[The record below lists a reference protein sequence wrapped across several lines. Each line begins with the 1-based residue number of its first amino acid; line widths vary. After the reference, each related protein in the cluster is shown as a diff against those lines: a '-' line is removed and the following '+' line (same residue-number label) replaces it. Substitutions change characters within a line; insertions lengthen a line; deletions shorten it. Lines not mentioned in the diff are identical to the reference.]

1 MLRFHLLGQCRID
14 DCSFP
19 TELDFFESANLNFV
33 LDAYDRK
40 IVALL
45 QSNARLSISE
55 IGRRIHLT
63 SPAVAVRVRR
73 MEEAQVIT
81 GFTVRVNLRALGY
94 IFEAF
99 INITV
104 ESHDALDAWA
114 DAHPEVLALHIT
126 TGSHCALLRVAVT
139 APEHLQSLISSLA
152 PIGKTTTSIVLSTQ
166 FEERPRVQGDQL
178 HTGDPAL

>member
-1 MLRFHLLGQCRID
+1 MNF
-14 DCSFP
+14 
-19 TELDFFESANLNFV
+19 ELDT
-33 LDAYDRK
+33 YDRK

-45 QSNARLSISE
+45 QTNARLGFSE

-63 SPAVAVRVRR
+63 SPAVAERVRR

-81 GFTVRVNLRALGY
+81 GFTARINLRALGY
-94 IFEAF
+94 ISEAF

-114 DAHPEVLALHIT
+114 NAHPEVLALHAI

-152 PIGKTTTSIVLSTQ
+152 PIGKTTTSIVLSTL
-166 FEERPRVQGDQL
+166 FEDRPRVQGDQL
-178 HTGDPAL
+178 PTALRAYHRAQGVIAPYDAKPARFTS

>member
-1 MLRFHLLGQCRID
+1 MQNRRVVVWHRIE
-14 DCSFP
+14 FFERR
-19 TELDFFESANLNFV
+19 TLDFR
-33 LDAYDRK
+33 LDNYDRK
-40 IVALL
+40 IIALL
-45 QSNARLSISE
+45 QANARLGFSE

-63 SPAVAVRVRR
+63 APAVAERVRR
-73 MEEAQVIT
+73 MEEEQVLT
-81 GFTVRVNLRALGY
+81 GFTARLNLRALGY

-114 DAHPEVLALHIT
+114 NAHPEVLALHAT

-139 APEHLQSLISSLA
+139 APEHLQSLIGSLA

-166 FEERPRVQGDQL
+166 FEDRARVQGD
-178 HTGDPAL
+178 ALPRASRLP